1 VIPRPHRPETVP
13 RLLRVTRRRALA
25 ATAFALVLVALLS
38 PLARYGEHRS
48 FAAHM
53 AQHLLLGDLAPLALV
68 LGLRRGFVHP
78 LLALPLWL
86 ANLCFWHVP
95 AVYEAALRH
104 GGVHMLQHAAL
115 FAAGVLVWIPVFSAD
130 ESRFGVGAR
139 LAYVLAM
146 MLSGLVLASI
156 FLWWPRVLYSTYAH
170 AGGFAGMSPLTDQR
184 TGGGL
189 MLLEGMAVMVLVAAW
204 LLMRVLR
211 DGRITPA
218 AEGASRSP

>member
-1 VIPRPHRPETVP
+1 
-13 RLLRVTRRRALA
+13 VTRRRVLL
-25 ATAFALVLVALLS
+25 ATAFALVLAALVS
-38 PLARYGEHRS
+38 PLARYGEHDS

-78 LLALPLWL
+78 ALTLPLWL

-104 GGVHMLQHAAL
+104 GGVHVLQHAAL
-115 FAAGVLVWIPVFSAD
+115 FAAGLLLWIPVFSAD
-130 ESRFGVGAR
+130 ESHFGLGAR

-146 MLSGLVLASI
+146 MLSGLVLASF
-156 FLWWPRVLYSTYAH
+156 FLWWPRVLYSTYAD

-189 MLLEGMAVMVLVAAW
+189 MLLEGMVVALAAAGWLIFRLVREEAVSA
-204 LLMRVLR
+204 
-211 DGRITPA
+211 A
-218 AEGASRSP
+218 AEGVSRSP